1 MTVTTDW
8 AFFWRVSLKDGI
20 YRLSGSLLRTG
31 RLSRE
36 RYVGSTPALTV
47 TWTMT
52 RHITVVASYIHFF
65 AGPFFA
71 ETPPVKDLDYVTT
84 WIDYKF

>member
-1 MTVTTDW
+1 MVTADW
-8 AFFWRVSLKDGI
+8 AFFWRESLKDGV

-31 RLSRE
+31 RLSRA
-36 RYVGSTPALTV
+36 RYAGSTPALTL
-47 TWTMT
+47 TWSPT

-65 AGPFFA
+65 AGPFFH
-71 ETPPVKDLDYVTT
+71 ETPPGKDLNYVTT